1 MSFGKPVI
9 GYDINGLNE
18 LIINNKTGFLI
29 PLNDQASMTSCI
41 IELLSSSELI
51 EKFGINGYNTVKN
64 NFSLNKM
71 LRKHRNYLANL

>member
-1 MSFGKPVI
+1 
-9 GYDINGLNE
+9 
-18 LIINNKTGFLI
+18 
-29 PLNDQASMTSCI
+29 MTSCI

-64 NFSLNKM
+64 NFSLNEM